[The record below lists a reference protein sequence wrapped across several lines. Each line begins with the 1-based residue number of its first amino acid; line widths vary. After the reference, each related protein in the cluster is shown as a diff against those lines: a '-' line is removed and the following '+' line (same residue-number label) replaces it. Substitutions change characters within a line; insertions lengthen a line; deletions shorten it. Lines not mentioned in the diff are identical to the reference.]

1 MSFLRRLRVR
11 HKLTLLIALILAVFV
26 ASHAVQVATL
36 SRFQVGGPAH
46 RQLKL
51 QAETYDT
58 VQALLGELNAARAVL
73 HLLLTPTTEDRA
85 RQLRKQWEELARG
98 VDARFERALAVTDA
112 PDARLYVEDARVAW
126 TSYAQAVRTRVFDAP
141 RAERTRVLAE
151 FLEGA
156 HTRRHARMAELL
168 EAAAN
173 SLRLRSSELEYEVA
187 RTLRSVRWGL
197 AVAGVGLGLFLLVFL
212 TAVGRSITRPLR
224 ALMAAARQVEQGDL
238 SLQLATTGQDEL
250 GQLSRILGQMV
261 SQLRELMLAVRR
273 AGLEIAE
280 SVERLATAADEQ
292 ARSIERQ
299 AAAVTQTNAVAQE
312 IRETS
317 ELAASRAARLLG
329 AAERADKV
337 GRSGMEVLTESLQ
350 GIQELR
356 GQFDAIARHVLELA
370 EHSVKVSTITDTVRD
385 LAEQSHV
392 LALTA
397 GIEAARAGQ
406 QGQGF
411 TVVAV
416 EIRSLADRSVRA
428 TFEVRE
434 QMRIVGGAMRDTVA
448 ITASGRAR
456 MEEELEQVRTG
467 GKRLEEL
474 TQLLQES
481 STSLRSIVAAVT
493 QQHQGVG
500 QIFSAVNE
508 LSRTTDK
515 AVVSVDAMRL
525 SAEQLR
531 STTAR
536 LTEALSGFRL

>member
-1 MSFLRRLRVR
+1 MSLPRRLKVR
-11 HKLTLLIALILAVFV
+11 HKLTLLIVLILAVFV
-26 ASHAVQVATL
+26 ASHAGQESTQA
-36 SRFQVGGPAH
+36 RFQVGGPVH
-46 RQLKL
+46 QRLKL

-58 VQALLGELNAARAVL
+58 VQALMGELNAARAVL
-73 HLLLTPTTEDRA
+73 HLLLAPTSEDRA
-85 RQLRKQWEELARG
+85 GQLRRQWEEVARG

-112 PDARLYVEDARVAW
+112 PDARLYVEDAHEAW
-126 TSYAQAVRTRVFDAP
+126 SSYAQAVRTHVFAAS
-141 RAERTRVLAE
+141 RAERTRVLSE
-151 FLEGA
+151 FLEGP

-173 SLRLRSSELEYEVA
+173 SLRLRSSELEAEVA
-187 RTLRSVRWGL
+187 RTLHDVRWRLAAAGL
-197 AVAGVGLGLFLLVFL
+197 GLGLFLLLFL

-224 ALMAAARQVEQGDL
+224 ALMVAAQQVEKGDL
-238 SLQLATTGQDEL
+238 SLQLATTDQDEL

-261 SQLRELMLAVRR
+261 SQLRELMGAVRR

-292 ARSIERQ
+292 ARSIEQQ
-299 AAAVTQTNAVAQE
+299 AAAVTQTNAVAHE
-312 IRETS
+312 LRETS
-317 ELAASRAARLLG
+317 ELAASRATNLLG
-329 AAERADKV
+329 AAERADKL
-337 GRSGMEVLTESLQ
+337 GRSGMEVLAESLQ
-350 GIQELR
+350 GIQVLR
-356 GQFDAIARHVLELA
+356 GQFDAIAQHVVELA

-385 LAEQSHV
+385 LAAQSHV
-392 LALTA
+392 LALSA

-411 TVVAV
+411 TVVAL
-416 EIRSLADRSVRA
+416 EIRSLADRSVKA

-434 QMRIVGGAMRDTVA
+434 QMKSVGGAMRDTVA
-448 ITASGRAR
+448 ITATGSAR
-456 MEEELEQVRTG
+456 MQQELEQVRTG

-481 STSLRSIVAAVT
+481 SGHLRSIVATVKN
-493 QQHQGVG
+493 QHEGVG

-531 STTAR
+531 STTSR

>member
-1 MSFLRRLRVR
+1 VHRR
-11 HKLTLLIALILAVFV
+11 
-26 ASHAVQVATL
+26 
-36 SRFQVGGPAH
+36 
-46 RQLKL
+46 LKL

-73 HLLLTPTTEDRA
+73 HLLLAPTTDDRA
-85 RQLRKQWEELARG
+85 RQLRKQWEEIAKG

-112 PDARLYVEDARVAW
+112 PDARLYVEDAHEAW
-126 TSYAQAVRTRVFDAP
+126 SSYAQAVRTRVFAAP
-141 RAERTRVLAE
+141 RAERAQVLAE
-151 FLEGA
+151 FLEGP

-173 SLRLRSSELEYEVA
+173 SLRLRSSELEAEVV
-187 RTLRSVRWGL
+187 RTLRGVRWGL
-197 AVAGVGLGLFLLVFL
+197 AAAGVGLGLFLLVFL

-224 ALMAAARQVEQGDL
+224 ALMTAAQQVEKGDL
-238 SLQLATTGQDEL
+238 SLQLATTDQDEL
-250 GQLSRILGQMV
+250 GQLSRILGQTV
-261 SQLRELMLAVRR
+261 SQLRELLGAVRR
-273 AGLEIAE
+273 AGQEIAG

-292 ARSIERQ
+292 ARSIEQQ

-317 ELAASRAARLLG
+317 ELAASRATSLMG
-329 AAERADKV
+329 AAERADKL
-337 GRSGMEVLTESLQ
+337 GRSGMEVLAESLQ
-350 GIQELR
+350 GIQVLR
-356 GQFDAIARHVLELA
+356 GQFDAIAQHVVELA

-385 LAEQSHV
+385 LAAQSHV
-392 LALTA
+392 LALSA

-411 TVVAV
+411 TVVAL
-416 EIRSLADRSVRA
+416 EIRSLADRSVKA
-428 TFEVRE
+428 TFAVRE
-434 QMRIVGGAMRDTVA
+434 QMKIVGGAMRDTVA
-448 ITASGRAR
+448 ITATGSAR
-456 MEEELEQVRTG
+456 MQQELEQVRTG
-467 GKRLEEL
+467 GRRLEEL

-481 STSLRSIVAAVT
+481 STHLRSIVATVKN
-493 QQHQGVG
+493 QHEGVG

-515 AVVSVDAMRL
+515 AVVSVDTMRL

>member
-1 MSFLRRLRVR
+1 MSLLSRLRVR
-11 HKLTLLIALILAVFV
+11 HKLTLLIVLILAVF
-26 ASHAVQVATL
+26 ATSHAIQGSTL
-36 SRFQVGGPAH
+36 SRYQVGGPAH
-46 RQLKL
+46 RRLKL

-58 VQALLGELNAARAVL
+58 VQALLGELNAARALL
-73 HLLLTPTTEDRA
+73 HLLLAPTTEDRA
-85 RQLRKQWEELARG
+85 RQVRKQWEEIATG

-112 PDARLYVEDARVAW
+112 PDARLYVEDAREAW
-126 TSYAQAVRTRVFDAP
+126 TGYAQAVRTRVFAAP

-151 FLEGA
+151 FLEGPY
-156 HTRRHARMAELL
+156 TRRQARMAELL

-173 SLRLRSSELEYEVA
+173 SLRLHSSELEAGVA
-187 RTLRSVRWGL
+187 RTLRDVRWGL
-197 AVAGVGLGLFLLVFL
+197 AAAGGGLGLFLLVFL

-224 ALMAAARQVEQGDL
+224 ALMVAARQVEQGDL
-238 SLQLATTGQDEL
+238 SLQLATPGEDEL
-250 GQLSRILGQMV
+250 GQLSRILGRMV
-261 SQLRELMLAVRR
+261 SQLRELMVAVRQ

-280 SVERLATAADEQ
+280 SVERLANAADEQ

-299 AAAVTQTNAVAQE
+299 AAAVTQTNVVAQE
-312 IRETS
+312 IRTTS
-317 ELAASRAARLLG
+317 ELAASRAASLLG

-356 GQFDAIARHVLELA
+356 GQFDAIAQHVVELA

-385 LAEQSHV
+385 LAAQSHV

-411 TVVAV
+411 TVVAL
-416 EIRSLADRSVRA
+416 EIRSLADRSVKA

-434 QMRIVGGAMRDTVA
+434 QMKIVGGAMRDTVA
-448 ITASGRAR
+448 ITATGSAR
-456 MEEELEQVRTG
+456 MQQELEQVRTG

-481 STSLRSIVAAVT
+481 STYLRSIVSTVRN
-493 QQHQGVG
+493 QHEGVD